1 MKLDITKMYPKN
13 ANASLLKRLVAFVL
27 DFLIIEMI
35 IVWPFGRFIKPY
47 VVEGSF
53 SSSFNSLLAND
64 AAFQGLYPVI
74 FAITILSI
82 AYFTLFE
89 FYYQQTIGKMLMK
102 LKVISLQKKL
112 TVNNCIIRSLFIIPF
127 YLITFIDIIYV
138 FFNKENQRVLEFL
151 TKTKTVSV

>member
-53 SSSFNSLLAND
+53 SSS
-64 AAFQGLYPVI
+64 
-74 FAITILSI
+74 
-82 AYFTLFE
+82 
-89 FYYQQTIGKMLMK
+89 
-102 LKVISLQKKL
+102 
-112 TVNNCIIRSLFIIPF
+112 
-127 YLITFIDIIYV
+127 
-138 FFNKENQRVLEFL
+138 
-151 TKTKTVSV
+151 